1 MNITKSK
8 TDVSVLTVG
17 LLLFLSVR
25 LNGVQPLSLH
35 VVRLPIHSY
44 RLLAMA
50 MDEDGDIWFGSIH
63 HAIHR
68 YTPST
73 GAVETIPLPQ
83 TTANYKLWASQCL
96 AANRKIYILGQAYP
110 KLVIYDRQ
118 TRSFSET
125 SYPSPK
131 PDVWFGIA
139 HPDGRHLFFL
149 DRGGVG
155 IIKWDSKTDTGRAIP
170 YPYKTQLPSFGR
182 YDPRDHAIWSGIWDY
197 TDGKYI
203 PIAITRFDV
212 KTDSFTGIYYF
223 PKDDTAL
230 QPYSDP
236 DTVIFYPW
244 TLKGKMIPFDF
255 RTKRWCSFMGVPEF
269 GKRYGFIGV
278 STLHEGKFYFSLSTY
293 NGGENL
299 GIDGQQYHF
308 TNSILVLDPKT
319 RKFDFLTLE
328 MPGSYYQIAYVLS
341 ARGEFYATGSN
352 ILTPEGRIVRENRG
366 DIIVW
371 QTQSLKRE
379 RKPRGR
385 RSAD

>member
-1 MNITKSK
+1 MGIHKSK
-8 TDVSVLTVG
+8 TDVIALTLG
-17 LLLFLSVR
+17 FLAFLSVS
-25 LNGVQPLSLH
+25 LKAQSLSLH
-35 VVRLPIHSY
+35 VVHLPIQSY

-63 HAIHR
+63 HVIHR

-118 TRSFSET
+118 TKSFSEE

-131 PDVWFGIA
+131 PDVWFGVA
-139 HPDGRHLFFL
+139 HPDGRHLYFF

-170 YPYKTQLPSFGR
+170 YHYKTQLPSFGR
-182 YDPRDHAIWSGIWDY
+182 YDPRDHAIWCGIWDY

-203 PIAITRFDV
+203 PNAITRFDV
-212 KTDSFTGIYYF
+212 ESDSFAGIYYF
-223 PKDDTAL
+223 PKDETAL
-230 QPYSDP
+230 QPYSNP
-236 DTVIFYPW
+236 DTTIFYPW
-244 TLKGKMIPFDF
+244 TLQGKMIPFDF
-255 RTKRWCSFMGVPEF
+255 QTKRWCKFMDVPEF
-269 GKRYGFIGV
+269 GKRYGFIGM
-278 STLHEGKFYFSLSTY
+278 STLHHGNFYFSLSTY
-293 NGGENL
+293 NSDDDL

-308 TNSILVLDPKT
+308 ANFILTLDPKT
-319 RKFDFLTLE
+319 RKFDFLTLD
-328 MPGSYYQIAYVLS
+328 MPGAYYQIAYVLS
-341 ARGEFYATGSN
+341 AHGQFYATGSN

-366 DIIVW
+366 EIIVW
-371 QTQSLKRE
+371 QTQSLKRGGKT
-379 RKPRGR
+379 RSR
-385 RSAD
+385 RSVD